1 MDVSTLPLE
10 RLAEASCQEFLTPAR
25 CQDILTDMA
34 RYSGG
39 PVTHRALVGPGAA
52 RSLPKSELLRILTCI
67 RDVRAKIDA
76 NELRTVRMARESGI
90 TWTEIATAL
99 GVSRQA
105 AWERL
110 REMDVDLSTTPV

>member
-1 MDVSTLPLE
+1 MGG
-10 RLAEASCQEFLTPAR
+10 
-25 CQDILTDMA
+25 DIG
-34 RYSGG
+34 R
-39 PVTHRALVGPGAA
+39 
-52 RSLPKSELLRILTCI
+52 KQELLYTLSCI

-76 NELRTVRMARESGI
+76 NELRTVQMARASGI

-110 REMDVDLSTTPV
+110 HEMDVDASVAPS